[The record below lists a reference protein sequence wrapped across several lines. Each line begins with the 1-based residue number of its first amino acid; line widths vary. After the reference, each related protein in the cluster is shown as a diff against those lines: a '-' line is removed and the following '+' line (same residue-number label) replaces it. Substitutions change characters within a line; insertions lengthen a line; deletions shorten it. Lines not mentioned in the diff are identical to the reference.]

1 MKLIIVGNGFDR
13 AHGLG
18 TSYVEFA
25 KYLKKNDIESWQ
37 LLKELTD
44 YDCEEDRWWYQFEEQ
59 LHDMKLENM
68 ADAIEQAGYD
78 FRIRCEKEEQE
89 YYTIEYLKIVFT
101 PQFQKLKKT
110 FCTWIWSINRI
121 IDNYQNRSK
130 DKIDSII
137 MEEDIILN
145 FNYTET
151 IESLY
156 GRECYH
162 IHGTSFDPIFFDVDK
177 DTYMNRIVLGHEYE
191 NEIEDDKY
199 EDDFHDCYDSEG
211 LVNIE
216 REYRK
221 IFSKKC
227 NEIIAEY
234 PFFSVLEKEY
244 ESIDEVI
251 VMGHSL
257 ADVDAPYIKKIIS
270 IIGDSIPWQVSVYNG
285 NDKEMIE
292 KVKMFFPHSQVTT
305 FSL

>member
-1 MKLIIVGNGFDR
+1 
-13 AHGLG
+13 
-18 TSYVEFA
+18 
-25 KYLKKNDIESWQ
+25 
-37 LLKELTD
+37 
-44 YDCEEDRWWYQFEEQ
+44 
-59 LHDMKLENM
+59 
-68 ADAIEQAGYD
+68 
-78 FRIRCEKEEQE
+78 
-89 YYTIEYLKIVFT
+89 
-101 PQFQKLKKT
+101 
-110 FCTWIWSINRI
+110 
-121 IDNYQNRSK
+121 
-130 DKIDSII
+130 

-162 IHGTSFDPIFFDVDK
+162 IHGTSFDPIFFDVDN

-211 LVNIE
+211 PVNIE

-292 KVKMFFPHSQVTT
+292 KVKMFSPHSQVTT